1 MIPDDIRNIEIK
13 KQYQTI
19 DSDWLNLHYKTTVSI
34 VIFTLIVECL
44 MSVVFARSGLIHTS
58 IERYILK
65 YIMIPS
71 GLNVICILAETLII
85 KSEVFSQK
93 QKIYSVS
100 LMLVL
105 ISFVLFTV
113 HSGFTAT
120 YYIFPGAIMMTI
132 IYADQRLTGITAM
145 FSIVSASFSEI
156 FIKWDSDKVGI
167 FDSSLSMGNFLVSM
181 VILFVFSAAS
191 MVVIRF
197 EQKKND
203 ASIRTDLERHRLKQS
218 IQVDELTGIFNRK
231 ALDEAMSVMEIE
243 NPCEDHILAVVDIDN
258 FKSINDRFGHFM
270 GDRCLI
276 EFARVLMDHSSAYT
290 PYRFGGDEFCL
301 LFHNIS
307 MEEAV
312 LVCEEIRQL
321 TEEIRIEEEK
331 EIRFTA
337 SFGLSAYS
345 SPLNASRLF
354 VLSDY
359 ALYDAK
365 KLRNSV
371 RVYEKGMKIAE

>member
-1 MIPDDIRNIEIK
+1 MVPDDIRNIEIEK
-13 KQYQTI
+13 EYQTI
-19 DSDWLNLHYKTTVSI
+19 DSAWLKLHYKTTAGIVVFSLMMECI
-34 VIFTLIVECL
+34 MSVIF
-44 MSVVFARSGLIHTS
+44 AHSGLIHTTT
-58 IERYILK
+58 ECYVLK
-65 YIMIPS
+65 YIIIPS
-71 GLNVICILAETLII
+71 GLNLTCILAETLII
-85 KSEVFSQK
+85 RSKVFSQK

-132 IYADQRLTGITAM
+132 IYADQRLTGMTAM
-145 FSIVSASFSEI
+145 FCIGSAAFSEI

-167 FDSSLSMGNFLVSM
+167 FDSSLSMGNFLVSI
-181 VILFVFSAAS
+181 VILFTFSAAS

-203 ASIRTDLERHRLKQS
+203 ASIRTDLERHLLKQS
-218 IQVDELTGIFNRK
+218 IQVDELTGIYNRK
-231 ALDEAMSVMEIE
+231 ALDEAMSVMEVQKH
-243 NPCEDHILAVVDIDN
+243 CEDPILAVVDIDN
-258 FKSINDRFGHFM
+258 FKNINDRFGHYM
-270 GDRCLI
+270 GDRCLTQ
-276 EFARVLMDHSSAYT
+276 FARVLMEQSCSYT
-290 PYRFGGDEFCL
+290 PYRYGGDEFCL
-301 LFHNIS
+301 LFHDTT

-312 LVCEEIRQL
+312 LICEEIRQL
-321 TEEIRIEEEK
+321 TEGIRIEEEK

-345 SPLNASRLF
+345 SQLNAARLF

-365 KLRNSV
+365 KVRNSV

>member
-1 MIPDDIRNIEIK
+1 MVPDDIRNIEIE

-19 DSDWLNLHYKTTVSI
+19 DFDWLNLHYKTTVSI

-44 MSVVFARSGLIHTS
+44 MSVVIARTGLIHTS
-58 IERYILK
+58 IERYVLK

-71 GLNVICILAETLII
+71 GLNLICILAETLIM
-85 KSEVFSQK
+85 KSGVFSQK

-145 FSIVSASFSEI
+145 FCIASVSFSEI

-181 VILFVFSAAS
+181 VILVIFSAAS

-203 ASIRTDLERHRLKQS
+203 ASIRTDLERHLLKQS

-243 NPCEDHILAVVDIDN
+243 TPCEDHILAVVDIDH

-276 EFARVLMDHSSAYT
+276 EFARVLMEHSCAYT
-290 PYRFGGDEFCL
+290 PYRYGGDEFCL
-301 LFHNIS
+301 LFHNVS

-312 LVCEEIRQL
+312 QVCEEIRRL

-345 SPLNASRLF
+345 SQLNASRLF

-365 KLRNSV
+365 KFRNSV

>member
-1 MIPDDIRNIEIK
+1 MVPDDIRNIEIE

-19 DSDWLNLHYKTTVSI
+19 DYDWLRLHYKTTVGI
-34 VIFTLIVECL
+34 VVFALVMECL
-44 MSVVFARSGLIHTS
+44 MSLVFARSGLIHTTM
-58 IERYILK
+58 ERYVLK
-65 YIMIPS
+65 YIIIPS
-71 GLNVICILAETLII
+71 GINLSCILAETLVM
-85 KSEVFSQK
+85 KSGQFSQK
-93 QKIYSVS
+93 LKIYSVS

-132 IYADQRLTGITAM
+132 IYADQRLTGITAL
-145 FSIVSASFSEI
+145 FCLGSAAFSEI
-156 FIKWDSDKVGI
+156 LIKWDSDKIGI

-181 VILFVFSAAS
+181 VILIAFSAAS

-197 EQKKND
+197 EQKKNA
-203 ASIRTDLERHRLKQS
+203 ASIRTDQERHQLKQS
-218 IQVDELTGIFNRK
+218 IQVDELTGIYNRK
-231 ALDEAMSVMEIE
+231 ALDEAMAVMEVQR
-243 NPCEDHILAVVDIDN
+243 PCEDHVLAVVDIDN
-258 FKSINDRFGHFM
+258 FKSINDRFGHYM

-276 EFARVLMDHSSAYT
+276 EFARVLMEHSCDYT
-290 PYRFGGDEFCL
+290 PYRYGGDEFCL
-301 LFHNIS
+301 LFHNMT
-307 MEEAV
+307 MEAAV

-321 TEEIRIEEEK
+321 TEKIRIEEER

-345 SPLNASRLF
+345 SQLDAARLF

-365 KLRNSV
+365 RVRNSV
-371 RVYEKGMKIAE
+371 RVYEKGMKIAD

>member
-1 MIPDDIRNIEIK
+1 MVPDDIRNIEIE

-19 DSDWLNLHYKTTVSI
+19 DYDWLRLHYKTTVGI
-34 VIFTLIVECL
+34 VVFALVMECL
-44 MSVVFARSGLIHTS
+44 MSLVFARSGLIHTTM
-58 IERYILK
+58 ERYVLK
-65 YIMIPS
+65 YIIIPS
-71 GLNVICILAETLII
+71 GINLSCILAETLIM
-85 KSEVFSQK
+85 KSGQFSQK

-132 IYADQRLTGITAM
+132 IYADQRLTGITAL
-145 FSIVSASFSEI
+145 FCLGSAAFSEI
-156 FIKWDSDKVGI
+156 LIKWDSDKIGI

-181 VILFVFSAAS
+181 VILVAFSAAS

-197 EQKKND
+197 EQKKNA
-203 ASIRTDLERHRLKQS
+203 ASIRTDLERHQLKQS
-218 IQVDELTGIFNRK
+218 IQVDELTGIYNRK
-231 ALDEAMSVMEIE
+231 ALDEAMAVMEVQR
-243 NPCEDHILAVVDIDN
+243 PCEDHVLAVVDIDN
-258 FKSINDRFGHFM
+258 FKSINDRFGHYM

-276 EFARVLMDHSSAYT
+276 EFARVLMEHSCDYT
-290 PYRFGGDEFCL
+290 PYRYGGDEFCL
-301 LFHNIS
+301 LFHNMT
-307 MEEAV
+307 MEAAV

-321 TEEIRIEEEK
+321 TEKIRIEEER

-345 SPLNASRLF
+345 SQLDAEQLF

-365 KLRNSV
+365 RVRNSV
-371 RVYEKGMKIAE
+371 RVYEKGMKIAD

>member
-1 MIPDDIRNIEIK
+1 MVPDDIRNIEIE

-19 DSDWLNLHYKTTVSI
+19 DYDWLRLHYKTTVGI
-34 VIFTLIVECL
+34 VVFALVMECL
-44 MSVVFARSGLIHTS
+44 MSLVFARSGLIHTTM
-58 IERYILK
+58 ERYVLK
-65 YIMIPS
+65 YIIIPS
-71 GLNVICILAETLII
+71 GINLSCILAETLVM
-85 KSEVFSQK
+85 KSGQFSQK
-93 QKIYSVS
+93 LKIYSVS

-132 IYADQRLTGITAM
+132 IYADQRLTGITAL
-145 FSIVSASFSEI
+145 FCLGSAAFSEI
-156 FIKWDSDKVGI
+156 LIKWDSDKIGI

-181 VILFVFSAAS
+181 VILVAFSAAS

-197 EQKKND
+197 EQKKNA
-203 ASIRTDLERHRLKQS
+203 ASIRTDLERHQLKQS
-218 IQVDELTGIFNRK
+218 IQVDELTGIYNRK
-231 ALDEAMSVMEIE
+231 ALDEAMAVMEVQR
-243 NPCEDHILAVVDIDN
+243 PCEDHVLAVVDIDN
-258 FKSINDRFGHFM
+258 FKSINDRFGHYM

-276 EFARVLMDHSSAYT
+276 EFARVLMEHSCDYT
-290 PYRFGGDEFCL
+290 PYRYGGDEFCL
-301 LFHNIS
+301 LFHNMT
-307 MEEAV
+307 MEAAV

-321 TEEIRIEEEK
+321 TEKIRIEEER

-345 SPLNASRLF
+345 SQLDAARLF

-365 KLRNSV
+365 RVRNSV
-371 RVYEKGMKIAE
+371 RVYEKGMKIAD

>member
-1 MIPDDIRNIEIK
+1 MIPDDIRNIEIE

-19 DSDWLNLHYKTTVSI
+19 DYDWLRLHYKTTVGI
-34 VIFTLIVECL
+34 VVFALVMECL
-44 MSVVFARSGLIHTS
+44 MSLVFVRSGLIHTTL
-58 IERYILK
+58 ERYVLK
-65 YIMIPS
+65 YIIIPS
-71 GLNVICILAETLII
+71 GINLSCILAETLIM
-85 KSEVFSQK
+85 KSSQFSQK

-132 IYADQRLTGITAM
+132 IYADQRLTGITAL
-145 FSIVSASFSEI
+145 FCLGSAAFSEI
-156 FIKWDSDKVGI
+156 MIKWDSDKIGI

-181 VILFVFSAAS
+181 VILVAFSAAG

-197 EQKKND
+197 EQKKNA
-203 ASIRTDLERHRLKQS
+203 ASIRTDLERHQLMQS
-218 IQVDELTGIFNRK
+218 IQVDELTGIYNRK
-231 ALDEAMSVMEIE
+231 ALDEAMAVMEVQR
-243 NPCEDHILAVVDIDN
+243 PCENHVLAVVDIDN
-258 FKSINDRFGHFM
+258 FKSINDRFGHYM

-276 EFARVLMDHSSAYT
+276 EFARVLMEHSCNYT
-290 PYRFGGDEFCL
+290 PYRYGGDEFCL
-301 LFHNIS
+301 LFHNMT

-321 TEEIRIEEEK
+321 TEKIRIEEER
-331 EIRFTA
+331 EICFTA

-345 SPLNASRLF
+345 GQLDAARLF

-365 KLRNSV
+365 RIRNSV
-371 RVYEKGMKIAE
+371 RVYEKGMKIAD

>member
-1 MIPDDIRNIEIK
+1 MVPEDIRNIEIE

-19 DSDWLNLHYKTTVSI
+19 DYDWLRLHYKTTVGI
-34 VIFTLIVECL
+34 VVFALVMECL
-44 MSVVFARSGLIHTS
+44 MSLIFARSGLIHTTL
-58 IERYILK
+58 ERYVLK
-65 YIMIPS
+65 YIIIPS
-71 GLNVICILAETLII
+71 GINLSIILAETLIM
-85 KSEVFSQK
+85 KSSQFSQK

-132 IYADQRLTGITAM
+132 IYADQRLTGITAL
-145 FSIVSASFSEI
+145 FCLGSAAFSEI
-156 FIKWDSDKVGI
+156 MIKWDSDKIGI

-181 VILFVFSAAS
+181 VILVGFSAAG

-197 EQKKND
+197 EQKKNA
-203 ASIRTDLERHRLKQS
+203 ASIRTDLERHQLKQS
-218 IQVDELTGIFNRK
+218 IQVDELTGIYNRK
-231 ALDEAMSVMEIE
+231 ALDEAMAVMEVQRSCE
-243 NPCEDHILAVVDIDN
+243 NHVLAVVDIDN
-258 FKSINDRFGHFM
+258 FKSINDRFGHYM

-276 EFARVLMDHSSAYT
+276 EFARVLMEHSCDYI
-290 PYRFGGDEFCL
+290 PYRYGGDEFCL
-301 LFHNIS
+301 LFHNMT
-307 MEEAV
+307 MEAAV

-321 TEEIRIEEEK
+321 TEKIRIEEER

-345 SPLNASRLF
+345 SQLDAAQLF

-365 KLRNSV
+365 RIRNSV
-371 RVYEKGMKIAE
+371 RVYEKGMKIAD